1 MKTTKVELVKTE
13 VWPVY
18 AMTRRGWGQVTATIP
33 TAKVEEYRRIRKEY
47 SAMQTELGEI
57 YEVVNGTRGICP
69 ECGMPF
75 TPSPGSFCVCKAS
88 EKI

>member
-1 MKTTKVELVKTE
+1 
-13 VWPVY
+13 
-18 AMTRRGWGQVTATIP
+18 
-33 TAKVEEYRRIRKEY
+33 YRRIRKEY